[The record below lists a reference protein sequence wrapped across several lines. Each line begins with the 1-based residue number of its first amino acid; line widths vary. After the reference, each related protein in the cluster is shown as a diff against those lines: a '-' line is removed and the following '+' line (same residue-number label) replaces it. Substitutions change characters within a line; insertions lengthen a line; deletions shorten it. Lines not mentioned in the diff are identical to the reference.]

1 MNLSLLTALAGAGMA
16 TGVLLAI
23 AGWQPAQPRR
33 RGRRSPTLDR
43 RRALTL
49 MIGVTVGVAGW
60 MATGWMVSIAI
71 GPIAA
76 LGLPYLLGGGRE
88 AARAI
93 ARLEA
98 IEEWVRLLA
107 TRLTAGITVEQAL
120 ASNADH
126 APEEIRPAVQ
136 RLAARLRSGSS
147 TQAALRHLADELD
160 SSVGDLVVAQLHM
173 AAQHR
178 GHGVAASLTTLSD
191 LVAEEVSSHRAIE
204 ADRAKPR
211 LTARLVTLLAVGA
224 GIALAVFGDFMDP
237 YATGLGQVVLAVIVT
252 AFGGAMVWMRRMT
265 SPPPP
270 VRFLTD
276 TAPGGN

>member
-23 AGWQPAQPRR
+23 AGWRPTQPRR
-33 RGRRSPTLDR
+33 RGHRSPALDR

-49 MIGVTVGVAGW
+49 MIGVAVGVAGW
-60 MATGWMVSIAI
+60 MATGWMVAIVI

-160 SSVGDLVVAQLHM
+160 SSVGDLVVAQLDM

-191 LVAEEVSSHRAIE
+191 LVAEEVSSQRGIE

-211 LTARLVTLLAVGA
+211 LTARLVTLLAVTA

-237 YATGLGQVVLAVIVT
+237 YATGLGQAVLAVIVA

-270 VRFLTD
+270 VRFLAD